1 MSRVL
6 VEPHHLLSQTSRM
19 ICSRVT
25 TFPAS
30 FTSTHSRSNSLVV
43 SSSSVSP
50 IQARRAS
57 GSTRTPCTV
66 LVSTLPRRSRARTRA
81 RSSASRNGLVT

>member
-6 VEPHHLLSQTSRM
+6 VDPHHLLSQTCRM

-30 FTSTHSRSNSLVV
+30 LTSSESRSNSLEVRSI
-43 SSSSVSP
+43 SSSPS
-50 IQARRAS
+50 QARRAS
-57 GSTRTPCTV
+57 LSTRTPCTIRLSV
-66 LVSTLPRRSRARTRA
+66 APRRSRARTLA
-81 RSSASRNGLVT
+81 SSSASRNGLVT